1 MQAGQSSPHM
11 CVEYNQF
18 FEERSGHIDM
28 HIYILYH
35 YINLPKFDYL
45 PSFSDKNEF
54 LNLQLQNYNLRNRF
68 EILKS

>member
-28 HIYILYH
+28 HIYIYYIIISISQNLTIYH
-35 YINLPKFDYL
+35 PLVIRMNF
-45 PSFSDKNEF
+45 
-54 LNLQLQNYNLRNRF
+54 
-68 EILKS
+68 